1 MRFQA
6 LNRMVRLSALPLGI
20 AGRAGLASGLKVLG
34 RLTDESALEL
44 HERTAD
50 QLFEVL
56 GGLRGGVMKFGQVLS
71 VYEAVLPPSISD
83 VYRERLARL
92 QDAARPE
99 SVDMVYRVMAQDI
112 GPTWQDLF
120 ASFEFDAAAAAS
132 LGQVHRAVWHDGRSV
147 AVKLQYPDAREQLL
161 GDRDLLVFA
170 MRWFTS
176 LVAPELD
183 GRALAVELMDRIAEE
198 LDYEHEA
205 QAQSTFRSGF
215 STDSDFHIPEVI
227 LQNGGVLVSEWIDGT
242 PLAQIISSGSQTE
255 RDRAGL
261 LLTRLMFSGIPRCG
275 LMHGDPHPGN
285 FRLQDDGRLGVL
297 DFGAVHHHSPGTE
310 SPLQKWM
317 RIHLADD
324 SEQLLHIL
332 RELEFLPP
340 GIRVDAER
348 LKDLFARTG
357 APVHTD
363 LFKFDAAYLRDA
375 LGGLTASM
383 PVGLSLAFPPN
394 LVQAQRALGVAI
406 GVLCQLEAEVPFRD
420 EGIRW
425 LSPTLQNQSHSQY

>member
-6 LNRMVRLSALPLGI
+6 LNRMVRMSALPLGI
-20 AGRAGLASGLKVLG
+20 ARRAGLAGGLKVLG

-44 HERTAD
+44 HEQTAD
-50 QLFEVL
+50 QLFEIL
-56 GGLRGGVMKFGQVLS
+56 GGLKGGVMKFGQVLS
-71 VYEAVLPPSISD
+71 VYEAVLPPSISA

-92 QDAARPE
+92 QEAARPE
-99 SVDMVYRVMAQDI
+99 GLDMVHRVMEQDV
-112 GPTWQDLF
+112 GPDWQDLF
-120 ASFEFDAAAAAS
+120 ASFEFEAAAAAS
-132 LGQVHRAVWHDGRSV
+132 LGQVHRAVWRDGRPV

-183 GRALAVELMDRIAEE
+183 GRTLAVELMDRIAEE
-198 LDYEHEA
+198 LDYAHEA
-205 QAQSTFRSGF
+205 WAQSTFRSAF
-215 STDSDFHIPEVI
+215 ADDPDFHIPEVV
-227 LQNGGVLVSEWIDGT
+227 LQDGRVLVSEWIGGT
-242 PLAQIISSGSQTE
+242 PLAQIISSGGQAE

-261 LLTRLMFSGIPRCG
+261 LLTRLMFSGVPRCG

-285 FRLQDDGRLGVL
+285 FRLYDDGRLGVL
-297 DFGAVHHHSPGTE
+297 DFGAVHHHPPGTE
-310 SPLQKWM
+310 SPLEKWM
-317 RIHLADD
+317 RIHLAED
-324 SEQLLHIL
+324 SEDLLRVL
-332 RELEFLPP
+332 RELEFLPSDV
-340 GIRVDAER
+340 RVDAER
-348 LKDLFARTG
+348 LKALFARTG

-363 LFKFDAAYLRDA
+363 VFRFDAAYLRDT

-383 PVGLSLAFPPN
+383 SVGLSLAFPPN

-406 GVLCQLEAEVPFRD
+406 GVLCQLEAEVPFLD

-425 LSPTLQNQSHSQY
+425 LSPTS